1 MCQLGC
7 SQESQEMASI
17 AKCSRGICTYGAKTC
32 KITVVCSYYR
42 CKVVFFY
49 HTILNNIIKYYDQ
62 AYLIS

>member
-32 KITVVCSYYR
+32 KITVVCSYEDSF
-42 CKVVFFY
+42 KVVFFY
-49 HTILNNIIKYYDQ
+49 YTILNNIIKYYD
-62 AYLIS
+62 